1 MNKIITNNKKCS
13 FTNYNNY
20 INKINRRRID
30 KNLIINKKLNPLSS
44 ENESDMNSNNN
55 YTKYYD
61 TERKLMNYPS
71 VLNDSPSENNIKKRI
86 DTNCH
91 KKIQNYIYFLCV
103 SFIILI
109 FGDSSF
115 LKF

>member
-30 KNLIINKKLNPLSS
+30 KNLIRNKKLNPLSS

-55 YTKYYD
+55 YTKY
-61 TERKLMNYPS
+61 
-71 VLNDSPSENNIKKRI
+71 
-86 DTNCH
+86 
-91 KKIQNYIYFLCV
+91 
-103 SFIILI
+103 
-109 FGDSSF
+109 
-115 LKF
+115 